1 MGIRSMAAKIS
12 LSRASLKT
20 KTRQLSLPL
29 TIKGKKL
36 LVLLPAVQ
44 RDLTVVKQVLPEIT
58 SMFGDRDVHLLA
70 CPGSNIRSIFP
81 SKGFQI
87 ISPTKSNLNW
97 CHLPTGSFLDKVKK
111 FNFDYI
117 FDTNLEENRF
127 AARILLNFP
136 NAIRFGCRGHLGL
149 PYINL
154 EVKTKYLRDRRLIYR
169 SILEVIAAL
178 SGRNPDHT
186 KLN

>member
-1 MGIRSMAAKIS
+1 MGIRSMAAKLS
-12 LSRASLKT
+12 LSRASSRT
-20 KTRQLSLPL
+20 KSRQLSLPL
-29 TIKGKKL
+29 KLKGKKL
-36 LVLLPAVQ
+36 LVLLPAIQ
-44 RDLTVVKQVLPEIT
+44 RDLTVVKQILPEIT
-58 SMFGDRDVHLLA
+58 SLFGDRDVHLLA
-70 CPGSNIRSIFP
+70 CPGSDIRTIFP
-81 SKGFQI
+81 SKGFRI

-97 CHLPTGSFLDKVKK
+97 CHLPSEEFLGRVKEYK
-111 FNFDYI
+111 FDFV

-127 AARILLNFP
+127 AARILLDCP

-169 SILEVIAAL
+169 SILEVISAL
-178 SGRNPDHT
+178 SGNNQDHA